1 MEESGVDDYSDYLTT
16 YSVRLYPT
24 VGEDNAPFAC
34 AASSTPSRS
43 HLHVRFSHHTV
54 DDSDDGE
61 YEVESR
67 IICLSEDVLAE
78 ESGIECRSLIF
89 SEGLCYWPI
98 DADTVL
104 NIADEVVEKALRFKC
119 DLRVDIRSV
128 QIRGS
133 EDVQETYEDEEGFG
147 TAARGVNGAAAASD
161 GGFIVKSLKRKRIE
175 DGAGSCCVICLEE
188 LTAGR
193 DVAVM
198 PCSHHSFHDDCL
210 SSWLERSPSCP
221 LCRRKMSAATAAVA
235 DSRS

>member
-1 MEESGVDDYSDYLTT
+1 MEESGIDDYSDYLTT
-16 YSVRLYPT
+16 YSVRSYPT
-24 VGEDNAPFAC
+24 VGEDNAPFNC
-34 AASSTPSRS
+34 AASSPP
-43 HLHVRFSHHTV
+43 HVHVRFSHNTV

-67 IICLSEDVLAE
+67 IICLGDDLLAE
-78 ESGIECRSLIF
+78 ESGIECRSFIF

-133 EDVQETYEDEEGFG
+133 DDVQETYEDDDEDFG
-147 TAARGVNGAAAASD
+147 TAARGVNGGAAASD
-161 GGFIVKSLKRKRIE
+161 GGFKVKSLKRKRIE

-188 LTAGR
+188 LKVGR

-210 SSWLERSPSCP
+210 SSWLEISPSCP
-221 LCRRKMSAATAAVA
+221 LCRRKMSASTAAAA

>member
-1 MEESGVDDYSDYLTT
+1 MADSTIDDYSDYLTT
-16 YSVRLYPT
+16 YSVRRYPT
-24 VGEDNAPFAC
+24 FGAPFAC
-34 AASSTPSRS
+34 AASSTPSS
-43 HLHVRFSHHTV
+43 PPHVHVRFSHRTV

-67 IICLSEDVLAE
+67 TICLEDDLLAE
-78 ESGIECRSLIF
+78 GSGDECRSFIF

-104 NIADEVVEKALRFKC
+104 DIADEVAVKALLFKC

-133 EDVQETYEDEEGFG
+133 DVVQETYEDDRDSG
-147 TAARGVNGAAAASD
+147 TAARGVNGATAASD
-161 GGFIVKSLKRKRIE
+161 GGFTVKSLKRKRIE

-188 LTAGR
+188 LTAER

-198 PCSHHSFHDDCL
+198 PCSHNSFHDDCL

-221 LCRRKMSAATAAVA
+221 LCRRKMSTATAAA
-235 DSRS
+235 ATDSRS

>member
-16 YSVRLYPT
+16 YSVRPYPT

-78 ESGIECRSLIF
+78 ESGIECRSFIF

-133 EDVQETYEDEEGFG
+133 EDVQET
-147 TAARGVNGAAAASD
+147 
-161 GGFIVKSLKRKRIE
+161 
-175 DGAGSCCVICLEE
+175 CVICLEE
-188 LTAGR
+188 LKVGR

-210 SSWLERSPSCP
+210 SSWLEISPSCP